1 MEEFKDYQNIKEMM
15 VDLAK
20 QIPNHLAFIKK
31 IKENEYEEITY
42 EKFVKQIYALGT
54 ALYEMG
60 LKDTRIAIIGRNQY
74 EWVLS
79 HTCNMFGSN
88 VSVPLDK
95 ELKYIELEESLIRSK
110 AEAIIFDEKYLEGIK
125 ELQKNQKTALKKYI
139 CMSDIDGFDSVRK
152 LVTKGEKLIK
162 SGKKEFMNHQVD
174 SHKMSILL
182 FTSGTTSKSKAVMLS
197 QRNITS
203 NIYGMLQHEK
213 FYDTDTNIAFLPYH
227 HIFGST
233 CMYVMLAAKVKTVY
247 CDGIRYIAKNFNE
260 YHVSVFVGV
269 PAILEALYK
278 NIWKNIE
285 KQGKTKLIKAII
297 KISNCLLKLHI
308 DVRRK
313 LFKPILDGLGGKLR
327 FIVSGGAALDKEI
340 EDGFRAFGIKV
351 AQGYGLTET
360 APVIAAETFF
370 KERSGTIGIP
380 LPNVEV
386 EIVKPDENG
395 IGELRTKGPNIMLGY
410 YEDEERT
417 NEVLKDGWFYTGD
430 LGYFDKQGFIHL
442 TGRKKDM
449 IVLKNGKKVFPEE
462 IETLINRFEITK
474 ESFVYGKPENGD
486 MNDLQVAVKIVYDKE
501 KREELYPG
509 KTEEEFFEIVWNEI
523 KALNERFPAY
533 KHIKALILT
542 EEELIKTT
550 TQKVKRQE
558 ELKKVLEE
566 TK

>member
-1 MEEFKDYQNIKEMM
+1 MEEFKDYNNIKEML

-20 QIPNHLAFIKK
+20 ENPEHLAFIKK
-31 IKENEYEEITY
+31 IEEGTYEEISY
-42 EKFVKQIYALGT
+42 EKFVQQINAYGT

-60 LKDTRIAIIGRNQY
+60 LKGTRIAVIGRNRY
-74 EWVLS
+74 EWVLA
-79 HTCNMFGSN
+79 HTANLFGSN

-95 ELKYIELEESLIRSK
+95 ELKYVELEESLIRSK
-110 AEAIIFDEKYLEGIK
+110 AEAIVFDEKFVDTIQ
-125 ELQKNQKTALKKYI
+125 ELQKNNKTMLKEYI
-139 CMSDIDGFDSVRK
+139 SMGEIDGFDSVNK
-152 LVTKGEKLIK
+152 LIKDGEKLIE
-162 SGKKEFMNHQVD
+162 SGKKDFIDNEVD
-174 SHKMSILL
+174 SHAMSILL

-203 NIYGMLQHEK
+203 NIYGMLQNEK

-233 CMYVMLAAKVKTVY
+233 CMYVMLASKVKTVY
-247 CDGIRYIAKNFNE
+247 CDGIRYISKNFNE

-269 PAILEALYK
+269 PAILEALHK
-278 NIWKNIE
+278 SVWKSID
-285 KQGKTKLIKAII
+285 KQGKTKLMKMMI
-297 KISNCLLKLHI
+297 KISNFLLKLHI

-313 LFKPILDGLGGKLR
+313 LFKPIIDGLGGKLR

-340 EDGFRAFGIKV
+340 EDGFRDFGIKV

-360 APVIAAETFF
+360 APVIAAEAYN

-386 EIVKPDENG
+386 EIFEPDENG
-395 IGELRTKGPNIMLGY
+395 IGELRTKGPNVMLGY

-430 LGYFDKQGFIHL
+430 LGYFDQDGFIHL

-462 IETLINRFEITK
+462 IETLINRFDYVK
-474 ESFVYGKPENGD
+474 ECFVYGKPENGD
-486 MNDLQVAVKIVYDKE
+486 MNDLQVAVKIVYDKD
-501 KREELYPG
+501 KREELFQG
-509 KTEEEFFEIVWNEI
+509 KSDTELFDIVWNDI
-523 KALNERFPAY
+523 KKLNERFPAY
-533 KHIKALILT
+533 KHIKSLILT

-558 ELKKVLEE
+558 ELKKILG
-566 TK
+566 